1 MDLRKDYQTIRGLDP
16 EILAVS
22 NDQLTG
28 AERAI
33 DHLDLGFPA
42 LFDPEAVVIERFDV
56 YDTLNDGYAT
66 PSVFVI
72 DKSGDIRWEYVGRH
86 YNDRNDRPTNQQVI
100 AQLEAL
106 QVE

>member
-1 MDLRKDYQTIRGLDP
+1 MDLRKDYQTIRGLDA
-16 EILAVS
+16 EILAVN
-22 NDQLTG
+22 NDQLSG

-33 DHLDLGFPA
+33 DHLDLGFPV
-42 LFDPEAVVIERFDV
+42 LFDPEAVVIERFGV
-56 YDTLNDGYAT
+56 YDTLNNGYAT

-86 YNDRNDRPTNQQVI
+86 YNDRPTNQQVI

>member
-1 MDLRKDYQTIRGLDP
+1 MDLRKDYQTTRGLNA
-16 EILAVS
+16 EILTVS
-22 NDQLTG
+22 NGQLTG

-42 LFDPEAVVIERFDV
+42 LFDPEAAVIERFDV

-86 YNDRNDRPTNQQVI
+86 YNDRPTNQQAI

>member
-1 MDLRKDYQTIRGLDP
+1 LRKDYQTIRGLDA

-72 DKSGDIRWEYVGRH
+72 DKNGDIRWEYVGRH
-86 YNDRNDRPTNQQVI
+86 YNDRPTNQQVI
-100 AQLEAL
+100 AKLEAL

>member
-1 MDLRKDYQTIRGLDP
+1 LNA

-28 AERAI
+28 GERAI

-56 YDTLNDGYAT
+56 YGTLNDG
-66 PSVFVI
+66 
-72 DKSGDIRWEYVGRH
+72 
-86 YNDRNDRPTNQQVI
+86 
-100 AQLEAL
+100 
-106 QVE
+106 

>member
-1 MDLRKDYQTIRGLDP
+1 MDLRKDYQTIRGLDA

-56 YDTLNDGYAT
+56 YDTLNDGYVT

-72 DKSGDIRWEYVGRH
+72 DKKGDIRWEYVGRH
-86 YNDRNDRPTNQQVI
+86 YNDRPTNQQVI

>member
-1 MDLRKDYQTIRGLDP
+1 MRKDYQTIRGLDP

-86 YNDRNDRPTNQQVI
+86 YNDRPTNQQVI

>member
-1 MDLRKDYQTIRGLDP
+1 MDLRKDYQTIRGSDA

-42 LFDPEAVVIERFDV
+42 LFDPEAAVIERFDV

-72 DKSGDIRWEYVGRH
+72 DKNGDIRWKYVGRH
-86 YNDRNDRPTNQQVI
+86 YNDRPTNQQVI

>member
-72 DKSGDIRWEYVGRH
+72 DKKGDIRWEYVGRH
-86 YNDRNDRPTNQQVI
+86 YNDRPTNQQVI
-100 AQLEAL
+100 GATGGIA
-106 QVE
+106 V

>member
-1 MDLRKDYQTIRGLDP
+1 MDLRKDYQTIRGLNA

-28 AERAI
+28 GERAI

-42 LFDPEAVVIERFDV
+42 LFDPEAVVIERFGV
-56 YDTLNDGYAT
+56 YDTLNDGCAT

-72 DKSGDIRWEYVGRH
+72 DKSGDIRWEYIGRH
-86 YNDRNDRPTNQQVI
+86 YNDRPTNQQAI

>member
-1 MDLRKDYQTIRGLDP
+1 M
-16 EILAVS
+16 
-22 NDQLTG
+22 
-28 AERAI
+28 
-33 DHLDLGFPA
+33 
-42 LFDPEAVVIERFDV
+42 IERFDV

-86 YNDRNDRPTNQQVI
+86 YNDRPTNQQVI

>member
-1 MDLRKDYQTIRGLDP
+1 MDFRKDYQTICGLDA

-33 DHLDLGFPA
+33 DHLALGFPA
-42 LFDPEAVVIERFDV
+42 LFDPEAVVIKRFGV
-56 YDTLNDGYAT
+56 SDTLNDGYDT

-72 DKSGDIRWEYVGRH
+72 DKNGDI
-86 YNDRNDRPTNQQVI
+86 
-100 AQLEAL
+100 L
-106 QVE
+106 

>member
-1 MDLRKDYQTIRGLDP
+1 MDYRKDHQTIRGLDA

-22 NDQLTG
+22 NYPLTG

-56 YDTLNDGYAT
+56 YGTLNDDYTT

-72 DKSGDIRWEYVGRH
+72 DKNSDIR
-86 YNDRNDRPTNQQVI
+86 
-100 AQLEAL
+100 
-106 QVE
+106 

>member
-1 MDLRKDYQTIRGLDP
+1 MDLRKDYQTIRGLDA

-56 YDTLNDGYAT
+56 YDSLNGGYAT
-66 PSVFVI
+66 PSAFVI

-86 YNDRNDRPTNQQVI
+86 YNDRPTNQQVI

>member
-1 MDLRKDYQTIRGLDP
+1 MDLRKDYQTIRGLDA

-22 NDQLTG
+22 NDQLTV

-86 YNDRNDRPTNQQVI
+86 YNDRPTNQQVI

>member
-1 MDLRKDYQTIRGLDP
+1 MDLRKDYQTIRGLNA

-56 YDTLNDGYAT
+56 YGTLNDGYAT
-66 PSVFVI
+66 PSV
-72 DKSGDIRWEYVGRH
+72 SLSTRTATYAGS
-86 YNDRNDRPTNQQVI
+86 T
-100 AQLEAL
+100 
-106 QVE
+106 

>member
-1 MDLRKDYQTIRGLDP
+1 MRKDYQTIGGLDA
-16 EILAVS
+16 ETLAVS
-22 NDQLTG
+22 DNQLST

-56 YDTLNDGYAT
+56 YGTLNDDYAT

-72 DKSGDIRWEYVGRH
+72 DKNGDI
-86 YNDRNDRPTNQQVI
+86 
-100 AQLEAL
+100 L
-106 QVE
+106 

>member
-1 MDLRKDYQTIRGLDP
+1 MDFRKDYQTIRGLDA

-22 NDQLTG
+22 NDQLTV

-86 YNDRNDRPTNQQVI
+86 YNDRPTNQQVI

>member
-33 DHLDLGFPA
+33 DRLGLGFPA

-56 YDTLNDGYAT
+56 YGTLNDGYAT
-66 PSVFVI
+66 PSV
-72 DKSGDIRWEYVGRH
+72 SLSTRTATYAGS
-86 YNDRNDRPTNQQVI
+86 T
-100 AQLEAL
+100 
-106 QVE
+106 

>member
-1 MDLRKDYQTIRGLDP
+1 MRKDYQTIRGLNA

-28 AERAI
+28 GERAI

-72 DKSGDIRWEYVGRH
+72 DKNGDICWEYVRRH
-86 YNDRNDRPTNQQVI
+86 YNDRPTNQQVI

>member
-1 MDLRKDYQTIRGLDP
+1 
-16 EILAVS
+16 
-22 NDQLTG
+22 
-28 AERAI
+28 
-33 DHLDLGFPA
+33 
-42 LFDPEAVVIERFDV
+42 VIERFGV

-86 YNDRNDRPTNQQVI
+86 YNDRPTNQQVI

>member
-86 YNDRNDRPTNQQVI
+86 YNDRPTNQQVI

>member
-1 MDLRKDYQTIRGLDP
+1 MDLRKDYQTIRGLDA

-22 NDQLTG
+22 NDQLTE

-72 DKSGDIRWEYVGRH
+72 DKKGDIRWEYVGRH
-86 YNDRNDRPTNQQVI
+86 YNDRPTNQQVI

>member
-1 MDLRKDYQTIRGLDP
+1 MRKDYQTIRGLDP

-72 DKSGDIRWEYVGRH
+72 DKKGDIRWEYVGRH
-86 YNDRNDRPTNQQVI
+86 YNDRPTNQQVI

>member
-1 MDLRKDYQTIRGLDP
+1 MRKDYQTIRGLDA
-16 EILAVS
+16 EILAVN
-22 NDQLTG
+22 NDQVSG

-42 LFDPEAVVIERFDV
+42 LFGPEAVVIERFDV
-56 YDTLNDGYAT
+56 YGTLNDGYAT

-86 YNDRNDRPTNQQVI
+86 YNDRPTNQQVI

>member
-1 MDLRKDYQTIRGLDP
+1 MDLRKDYQTIRGLNA

-56 YDTLNDGYAT
+56 YGT
-66 PSVFVI
+66 PKRRLRHALSFVI
-72 DKSGDIRWEYVGRH
+72 DKNGDIRWEYVGRH
-86 YNDRNDRPTNQQVI
+86 YNDRPTNQQVI

-106 QVE
+106 QME

>member
-1 MDLRKDYQTIRGLDP
+1 MELRKDYQTIRGLDA

-86 YNDRNDRPTNQQVI
+86 YNDRPTNQQVI

>member
-1 MDLRKDYQTIRGLDP
+1 LRKDYQTIRGLNA

-22 NDQLTG
+22 NDQLSG

-42 LFDPEAVVIERFDV
+42 LFDPEAVVIERFGV
-56 YDTLNDGYAT
+56 YDTLNNGYGM
-66 PSVFVI
+66 P
-72 DKSGDIRWEYVGRH
+72 KSWRLTKNGDIRWEYVRSH
-86 YNDRNDRPTNQQVI
+86 YNNRPTNQQVI
-100 AQLEAL
+100 AKLEAL

>member
-1 MDLRKDYQTIRGLDP
+1 MDLRKDYQPIRGLDP

-42 LFDPEAVVIERFDV
+42 LFDPEAVVIERSDV

-72 DKSGDIRWEYVGRH
+72 DKNGDICWEYVRRH
-86 YNDRNDRPTNQQVI
+86 YNDRPTNQQVI